1 MQVRYIQENTLPWLD
16 EESAVF
22 LFVNFLKKCLTCVCK
37 SDKVYICQR
46 VVRRCATGLAD
57 DVGRCPSG

>member
-22 LFVNFLKKCLTCVCK
+22 LFVIFFKKVLDLCLQ
-37 SDKVYICQR
+37 I
-46 VVRRCATGLAD
+46 
-57 DVGRCPSG
+57 

>member
-22 LFVNFLKKCLTCVCK
+22 LFVIFSKKCLTCVCK
-37 SDKVYICQR
+37 SDKVYICQQVAR
-46 VVRRCATGLAD
+46 KCSEA
-57 DVGRCPSG
+57 GR

>member
-1 MQVRYIQENTLPWLD
+1 MKLPEWGDIFFQAADRKNL
-16 EESAVF
+16 
-22 LFVNFLKKCLTCVCK
+22 VNFSKKCLTCVCK

-46 VVRRCATGLAD
+46 VVRRCATELAD